1 MSAVLA
7 ILVDSYRELIAKKLF
22 WFVLAISLLIV
33 VSFGSIGFNDRGI
46 SIGYGLHTFEVE
58 LLREGSP
65 YVVPFMDMIF
75 ASGIVGLWLGW
86 GAIILAL
93 VSTAEIFPNFLAGG
107 AIDLVLS
114 KPVRR
119 TTVFFTKYLG
129 GLLFVLLQVAIF
141 CVGTLLVM
149 RWRVGEWRWGV
160 LLAVPVIVLI
170 FSYLYSVMV
179 LFNVLTRSTL
189 PSLVLTMLLW
199 VGLFSL
205 AFTEGVLLARLRI
218 PAEADRDAYSKRVE
232 WYEDR
237 IEEAVAAGDDD
248 LAAHYRARMRGDAA
262 GLHEAQRRVDKWT
275 PIHEAARLTMLLLPK
290 TSATSDLVQRRLQKD
305 SGMTMTQFMA
315 AMQGQELPPPPPPD
329 AVEEESRHDQ
339 RRRRE
344 QEVLRRTEEYQNRQ
358 PWWMIIGSSLLFEAA
373 VLLIACFIFVRRDN

>member
-1 MSAVLA
+1 MTAVLA

-33 VSFGSIGFNDRGI
+33 LSFGSIGFNDRGI
-46 SIGYGLHTFEVE
+46 SIGYGLHTFEFE
-58 LLREGSP
+58 LLRQGSP
-65 YVVPFMDMIF
+65 YVVPFMDMVF

-93 VSTAEIFPNFLAGG
+93 VSTAEIFPNFLSAGS
-107 AIDLVLS
+107 IDLVLS

-160 LLAVPVIVLI
+160 LLAIPVIVLI

-189 PSLVLTMLLW
+189 PSLVLTILAWL
-199 VGLFSL
+199 GLFTL
-205 AFTEGVLLARLRI
+205 ATTEGILLGQLRI
-218 PAEADRDAYSKRVE
+218 PAEVDRDAYAKRVE

-248 LAAHYRARMRGDAA
+248 LAARYRARMRSDAA
-262 GLHEAQRRVDKWT
+262 NLDEAQRRVDKWT

-290 TSATSDLVQRRLQKD
+290 TSATSDLVQRRLQSD
-305 SGMTMTQFMA
+305 SGMTMTEFVA

-329 AVEEESRHDQ
+329 ADEEESRHDQ

-344 QEVLRRTEEYQNRQ
+344 QEIGRRMEEYLLSQ
-358 PWWMIIGSSLLFEAA
+358 PWWMIIGSSLLFEAG
-373 VLLIACFIFVRRDN
+373 VLLVACLIFVRRDN